1 MPPTASTTFAAQDAV
16 GYDRLMGRWSRR
28 LAPLL
33 IRFGGLA
40 DGDRVV
46 DVGCGTGS
54 LTFEL
59 PRHARLAAIEAI
71 DYAAPYVAHAQGLNA
86 DPRITIRQGDACALP
101 FPDDAFDRAF
111 SQLVLQFIPDAQRA
125 VAEMKRVVRPGGV
138 VAACVW
144 DMFGGS
150 PQQRMIWDAA
160 GVIDPDAAAPRNLF
174 RPLTAPGEMEAAWR
188 RAGLIA
194 VEQTSLLIR
203 MEFESFDDYWTPYLM
218 GEGPAG
224 AYVAGL
230 DPPKRAELAHHVRRA
245 YLANR
250 PDGPRSCAC
259 VAWACR
265 GTLPKG
271 DTAI

>member
-1 MPPTASTTFAAQDAV
+1 MSSTASTFAAQDAA
-16 GYDRLMGRWSRR
+16 GYDRIMGRWSRR

-40 DGDRVV
+40 DGESVL

-59 PRHARLAAIEAI
+59 PRHAKVAAVEAV
-71 DYAAPYVAHAQGLNA
+71 DYAAPYVAHAQALND
-86 DPRITIRQGDACALP
+86 DPRIAIRQGDACALP
-101 FPDDAFDRAF
+101 YPDNNFDRAF
-111 SQLVLQFIPDAQRA
+111 SQLVLQFIPDAPRA
-125 VAEMKRVVRPGGV
+125 VAEMKRVVRPGGT

-150 PQQRMIWDAA
+150 PHNRMVLDAA
-160 GVIDPDAAAPRNLF
+160 GVLDPEAAVPRHLF
-174 RPLTAPGEMEAAWR
+174 RPLNAPGEMEALWR
-188 RAGLIA
+188 RIGLID
-194 VEQTSLLIR
+194 VEQASLLIR
-203 MEFESFDDYWTPYLM
+203 MDFADFEDYWGPLLA
-218 GEGPAG
+218 GEGPVG

-230 DPPKRAELAHHVRRA
+230 DPAKRAVLADHVRRA

-250 PDGPRSCAC
+250 PDGPRSVAC

-265 GTLPKG
+265 GTVPKG
-271 DTAI
+271 DTAV